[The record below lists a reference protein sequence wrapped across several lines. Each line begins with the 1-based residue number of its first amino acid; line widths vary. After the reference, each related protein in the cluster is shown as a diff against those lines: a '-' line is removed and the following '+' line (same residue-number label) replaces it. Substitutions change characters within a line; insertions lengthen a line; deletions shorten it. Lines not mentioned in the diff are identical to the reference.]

1 MTDEGAGG
9 RRGGAA
15 GPGRPAGEVY
25 DWFVRGR
32 TLLEGG
38 NPEAAAELLMHAR
51 AQAPESASVLE
62 ALARALFDARRYD
75 EAERRFTELVEA
87 SPDDDYARFGL
98 GLSRLRLGDLTGAV
112 QQLSMA
118 ATMRPA
124 RADYQQALREARAT
138 VRARAEAG
146 LDERRVSDAER
157 DAARPGGEGPAG
169 PADPAGPAGHGG

>member
-1 MTDEGAGG
+1 MTDEGAVGAGDTGSG
-9 RRGGAA
+9 R
-15 GPGRPAGEVY
+15 GRPAGEVY

-38 NPEAAAELLMHAR
+38 NPEAAAELLTHAR
-51 AQAPESASVLE
+51 EREPESASVLE
-62 ALARALFDARRYD
+62 ALARALFDARRYP
-75 EAERRFTELVEA
+75 EAEHRFTELVAA

-98 GLSRLRLGDLTGAV
+98 GLTRMRLGDLAGAV

-118 ATMRPA
+118 AIMRPA

-146 LDERRVSDAER
+146 LDPDRVAPDELS
-157 DAARPGGEGPAG
+157 PGR
-169 PADPAGPAGHGG
+169 PADEDR